1 MAMESKRHVSLLG
14 EGDFGRP
21 GCPRME
27 KLELYHWRLPRLSAY
42 TFARLAVGSFEDS
55 WDPSL
60 DFFSIRTT
68 KMHTFAAS
76 LHIPPGEQLRRVVIE
91 TSIWKLDIYHF
102 LTSNNPLIK
111 LFFRNLTG
119 HKYITIVLKY
129 IHIMPP
135 VLFFSFLYRA
145 RA

>member
-1 MAMESKRHVSLLG
+1 MAMESKCHVSLLA
-14 EGDFGRP
+14 EGDFGWP

-27 KLELYHWRLPRLSAY
+27 KLELYHWRLPWLSAY
-42 TFARLAVGSFEDS
+42 FCQMAVGSFQES

-68 KMHTFAAS
+68 KMHTLAAS

-91 TSIWKLDIYHF
+91 TSVWKLDIYHY

-111 LFFRNLTG
+111 LFFRYLTG
-119 HKYITIVLKY
+119 HKYITIVLK
-129 IHIMPP
+129 HIRIMLP